1 MFIFNLKAKL
11 IIKTITFNKE
21 KKKKGSVQHMFLSKQ
36 MESPIGIGNKRA
48 KKKSENKTEK
58 NNLKK
63 KTK

>member
-1 MFIFNLKAKL
+1 
-11 IIKTITFNKE
+11 
-21 KKKKGSVQHMFLSKQ
+21 MFLSKQ

-48 KKKSENKTEK
+48 KKNSENKTEK